1 VILLDLN
8 KIESILYIFWVK
20 LPIIYNLDQ
29 IIYNQDQ
36 IIYNQDQIIYNR
48 EKKNKIIYNPRRKP
62 VFIYNQGRIMYK
74 RGENRK
80 KGENEQ
86 FQ

>member
-36 IIYNQDQIIYNR
+36 IIYNQDQIIYNQ
-48 EKKNKIIYNPRRKP
+48 KKDKTRLYII
-62 VFIYNQGRIMYK
+62 V
-74 RGENRK
+74 K
-80 KGENEQ
+80 KKQ
-86 FQ
+86 DYI